1 MVPPVLDLTS
11 PPPSFSQLLCLFW
24 QSDLAVIWIFC
35 DAFGNFWHQFY
46 VWENCVC
53 SWFCQFIFLIIK
65 LWGFWHPWRPTLP
78 WRTPYRS
85 RSGRHGLSS
94 SWQVATAKFNPNSVT
109 EKGNLSSHFLI
120 WEFIH
125 LWWLNTSSQDIAKN
139 TKSEKLKYY
148 IWKNIQSLQK
158 TMKIRGLDTI
168 FPKN

>member
-11 PPPSFSQLLCLFW
+11 PPHSFSQLLCLFW

-53 SWFCQFIFLIIK
+53 SWFCQFIFLVKK
-65 LWGFWHPWRPTLP
+65 LRGFWHPWRPTLP

-109 EKGNLSSHFLI
+109 EKGNLSLKPFFDMRI
-120 WEFIH
+120 Y
-125 LWWLNTSSQDIAKN
+125 TSLMTQYII
-139 TKSEKLKYY
+139 TRYRQKY
-148 IWKNIQSLQK
+148 
-158 TMKIRGLDTI
+158 KIRKIDVLYLKERSNFT
-168 FPKN
+168 KNEKPWNLGG